1 MTRIVIAGIRGR
13 MGRTLLRLAEERP
26 DVEVTGGLASAADAS
41 FAVPVVSLDDA
52 AGIVR
57 NADVVIDFST
67 ARATGMLLE
76 RAVDVLDGRA
86 LVVGTTG
93 LDEAARDRLEAL
105 AARTAVLTAANFSV
119 GVNLLLG
126 LTARVAAALDA
137 ASYDIEIVEAHHR
150 RKVDAPSG
158 TALALGEAAAAG
170 RGVPLAGVRR
180 DGRSGET
187 GVRPAGEIG
196 IHALRGG
203 GIIGEHRVVFAGER
217 ERIELVHEALDRAVF
232 ADGALKAATW
242 IAGRGAGR
250 FTMQDVLG
258 LQEPG
263 EGR

>member
-1 MTRIVIAGIRGR
+1 

-52 AGIVR
+52 ARIVR
-57 NADVVIDFST
+57 DADVVIDFST
-67 ARATGMLLE
+67 ASASGMLLE
-76 RAVDVLDGRA
+76 RAADLLDGRA

-93 LDEAARDRLEAL
+93 LDEAARDRLDAL

-170 RGVPLAGVRR
+170 RGVPLASVRR

-203 GIIGEHRVVFAGER
+203 GIVGEHRVVFAGER